1 MAASHR
7 KRLLDTTVRFDS
19 QPISRFIENG
29 DTELKRAWLQRVA
42 QSLPVITLEEMQ
54 KMAHSYER
62 RDGTGVVYPQTNKK
76 NPKAPD
82 WKGEV
87 KIEGQLIKI
96 SGWWRQSQYG
106 QFITL
111 AIDTGAYNKAT
122 EKYPKEVK
130 NDDDDSDVPF

>member
-1 MAASHR
+1 MA
-7 KRLLDTTVRFDS
+7 LLDL
-19 QPISRFIENG
+19 PHISRFIESG
-29 DTELKRAWLQRVA
+29 DIESRQEWLTKTAR
-42 QSLPVITLEEMQ
+42 SMRVITLEEMQ

-87 KIEGQLIKI
+87 KIGGQLIKL

-111 AIDTGAYNKAT
+111 AIDTGGYNKAK
-122 EKYPKEVK
+122 EAYPKEVK
-130 NDDDDSDVPF
+130 SDDDDSDVPF